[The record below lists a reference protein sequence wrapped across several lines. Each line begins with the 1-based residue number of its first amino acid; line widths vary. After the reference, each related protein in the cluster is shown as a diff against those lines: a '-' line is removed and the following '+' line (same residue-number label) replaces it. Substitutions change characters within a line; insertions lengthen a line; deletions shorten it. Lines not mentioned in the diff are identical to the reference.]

1 MTPASRHGESGQGG
15 IEALP
20 LALLVFVVG
29 ALLIANAWAVID
41 AKLAASS
48 AAREATRTYVEA
60 PGSLTSDEAFRA
72 ARSAAEAAFA
82 AQRGSSRPP
91 ELRLVS
97 GDGGAR
103 ERCTRVTAEAT
114 YRVPAITVPWVG
126 GFGRGFTVRARHS
139 EIVDPFRSG
148 LSGSATCATGGNRP

>member
-1 MTPASRHGESGQGG
+1 MTASPAHDESGQGG

-20 LALLVFVVG
+20 LGLLVFVVG

-41 AKLAASS
+41 AKLAVSS

-60 PGSLTSDEAFRA
+60 PGSLTPDEAFVA

-82 AQRGSSRPP
+82 AQRGSSHRPD
-91 ELRLVS
+91 LRLVA

-103 ERCTRVTAEAT
+103 DRCTRVTAEAT
-114 YRVPAITVPWVG
+114 YRVPAVTVPWVG
-126 GFGRGFTVRARHS
+126 GFGHGVTVRARHS

-148 LSGSATCATGGNRP
+148 LSGSATCATGGSEP